1 MLLLTELGARL
12 KEARLA
18 KGYSLEDLQEITKIQ
33 KRYLIG
39 IEEGNYS
46 IMPGSFYVRA
56 FIKQYAEAV
65 GLDPEELLDQFK
77 KDVPGTQNEEVV
89 QSYAQSPS
97 RRKLSSR
104 SSSKTMEAMPKI
116 TVALF
121 IIVIIAVI
129 SILYWAKSKESP
141 DIAEDESPVVEYE
154 KPQVTPPVTEE
165 PTDGAD
171 EDTTEEDTAEE
182 QEETEEQ
189 TPAQVI
195 TPGTVNGDD
204 VNFEVSGTDEMK
216 IRVEVNG
223 NASWV
228 AFRNTQGVDNL
239 GKVYNPGESV
249 EYDATADGY
258 VRIRLGSAASTKVFV
273 NDEEVISPSN
283 RTTQNFIL
291 QLVQEQQ
298 AQ

>member
-97 RRKLSSR
+97 RRKLSNR

-141 DIAEDESPVVEYE
+141 DVVDESPIVEYE

-165 PTDGAD
+165 PTDNAEEAT
-171 EDTTEEDTAEE
+171 EDDDTAEE
-182 QEETEEQ
+182 QEPEEQ
-189 TPAQVI
+189 TPVQVI
-195 TPGTVNGDD
+195 SPGTVSGDD

-223 NASWV
+223 NASWI

-239 GKVYNPGESV
+239 GRVYNPGETI

-273 NDEEVISPSN
+273 NDEEVISPSD

>member
-97 RRKLSSR
+97 RRKLSNR

-141 DIAEDESPVVEYE
+141 DVVDESPIVEYE

-165 PTDGAD
+165 PTDNAEEAT
-171 EDTTEEDTAEE
+171 EDDDTAEE
-182 QEETEEQ
+182 QEPEEQ
-189 TPAQVI
+189 TPVQVI
-195 TPGTVNGDD
+195 SPGTVSGDD

-223 NASWV
+223 NASWI

-239 GKVYNPGESV
+239 GRVYNPGETI

-258 VRIRLGSAASTKVFV
+258 VRIRLGSATSTKVFV
-273 NDEEVISPSN
+273 NDEEVISPSD

>member
-97 RRKLSSR
+97 RRKLSNR

-141 DIAEDESPVVEYE
+141 DVVDESPIVEYE

-165 PTDGAD
+165 PTDNAEEAT
-171 EDTTEEDTAEE
+171 EDDDTAEE
-182 QEETEEQ
+182 QEPEEQ
-189 TPAQVI
+189 TPVQVI
-195 TPGTVNGDD
+195 SPGTVSGDD

-223 NASWV
+223 NASWI

-239 GKVYNPGESV
+239 GRVYNPGETI

-273 NDEEVISPSN
+273 NDEEIISPSD

>member
-1 MLLLTELGARL
+1 VLLLTELGARL

-97 RRKLSSR
+97 RRKLSNR

-141 DIAEDESPVVEYE
+141 DVVDESPIVEYE

-165 PTDGAD
+165 PTDNAEEAT
-171 EDTTEEDTAEE
+171 EDDDTAEE
-182 QEETEEQ
+182 QEPEEQ
-189 TPAQVI
+189 TPVQVI
-195 TPGTVNGDD
+195 SPGTVSGDD

-223 NASWV
+223 NASWI

-239 GKVYNPGESV
+239 GRVYNPGETI

-273 NDEEVISPSN
+273 NDEEVISPSD